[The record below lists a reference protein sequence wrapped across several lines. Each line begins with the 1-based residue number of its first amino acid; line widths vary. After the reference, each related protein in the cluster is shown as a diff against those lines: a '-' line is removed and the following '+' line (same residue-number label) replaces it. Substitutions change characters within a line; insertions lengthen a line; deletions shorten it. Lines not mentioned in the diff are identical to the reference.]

1 MKEIKRIAFIA
12 MFAGLMLCLPGVF
25 TSEASAQGA
34 QDFVLVNKTGIE
46 IYALYVT
53 PHDSDDWGDDILG
66 QDTLGHNENLEITF
80 SRKEKAKLW
89 DLRIEDSAGNY
100 IEWENINLLKVSEV
114 TLYYKNKKPTATFK

>member
-1 MKEIKRIAFIA
+1 
-12 MFAGLMLCLPGVF
+12 MFAGLMLCMPGLF

-34 QDFVLVNKTGIE
+34 QDFTVVNKTGIE
-46 IYALYVT
+46 IYALFVA

-66 QDTLGHNENLEITF
+66 QDTLGHNEELDITF

-100 IEWENINLLKVSEV
+100 IEWESINLLKVSEV

>member
-46 IYALYVT
+46 IYAPVSYTHL
-53 PHDSDDWGDDILG
+53 
-66 QDTLGHNENLEITF
+66 TLPT
-80 SRKEKAKLW
+80 K
-89 DLRIEDSAGNY
+89 RI
-100 IEWENINLLKVSEV
+100 V
-114 TLYYKNKKPTATFK
+114 